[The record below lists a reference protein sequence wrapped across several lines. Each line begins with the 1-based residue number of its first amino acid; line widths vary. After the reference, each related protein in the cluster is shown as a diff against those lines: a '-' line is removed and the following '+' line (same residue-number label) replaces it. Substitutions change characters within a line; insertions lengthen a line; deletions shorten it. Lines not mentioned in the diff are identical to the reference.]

1 MGEEI
6 RVVIE
11 KDGKL
16 TLKVSGK
23 DGPHCLTLTQALE
36 NEMGQVLDRQRTNE
50 FFKKAQIALKNKTID
65 PLKSA

>member
-16 TLKVSGK
+16 MMRV
-23 DGPHCLTLTQALE
+23 DGRAGPQCLTITEAFEKEL
-36 NEMGQVLDRQRTNE
+36 GQVLDRKRTSE
-50 FFKKAQIALKNKTID
+50 FYKRAQIALTHKTLN
-65 PLKSA
+65 PLKSG

>member
-16 TLKVSGK
+16 AMRV
-23 DGPHCLTLTQALE
+23 DGRAGPQCLMITEAFEKEL
-36 NEMGQVLDRQRTNE
+36 GQVLDRERTSE
-50 FFKKAQIALKNKTID
+50 FYKRARIALTHKTLN
-65 PLKSA
+65 PLKPG